1 MDKND
6 CVFCKIVQGE
16 IPSSVVFEDDTAL
29 AFLDIN
35 PAAPTHVLIIPKEHI
50 GSVNDLDNDRE
61 NLIGHLI
68 MISKLLAEDQG
79 ISASGYRL
87 IINTGKDSGQI
98 VHHLHLHLMG
108 GRRMGSLG

>member
-50 GSVNDLDNDRE
+50 GSVNDLDNDHE

-108 GRRMGSLG
+108 GSRMGPLG